1 MRTPWHGP
9 LGRQGSRTKWRIAG
23 AITPIDA
30 LSSIRPK
37 PDESIVLHLR
47 PPILAL
53 MSALPF
59 LQLQAAEPAPFDLP
73 GPGLHVT
80 VQRDGITLPIGAVPT
95 LSAGDMVSIRADL
108 PKDQGA
114 KFLLLS
120 AFLRGAT
127 NPPPKD
133 WIRTAETWKRKDKD
147 KTLSLK
153 VPEGAKQFALFF
165 VPDTGGATDA
175 IADTVRGR
183 PGEFVRASQALNQA
197 SLDRSRLDAFMGAIQ
212 AQGNTHPEYLRT
224 LAPVLARSLS
234 MKINDGCLDQVI
246 ARQASCLLENR
257 ESLVLADM
265 HSSSIAET
273 LTGAPTDLALQLST
287 TREAGYG
294 FYTPYIGV
302 VRDVAKIFGAFS
314 NPQFNYLPTLSLRRE
329 DNVALLLNAAP
340 SFQKPKSVLVAA
352 MPAIEADRPPQ
363 LRSLQDKP
371 ICATSAGAVFPVDGA
386 PLIYSTGYARKM
398 AVSIAPASGKP
409 IDIPVEAK
417 ADSGGYVFR
426 NDRGLPADLAGPA
439 KATLHGFWGFEQFQG
454 PAFEVQFPDREPSR
468 PAEDAPLTPGR
479 DNAVTLTALAPACV
493 AGISASQG
501 KSAPKPVSWQVQ
513 GDKALS
519 LTVPVAGAEA
529 GDLVL
534 QIRQYG
540 VAEPLSVPLRV
551 AQPAPPPAPE
561 AAPAP
566 PVSPAG

>member
-1 MRTPWHGP
+1 LRPR
-9 LGRQGSRTKWRIAG
+9 L
-23 AITPIDA
+23 PIFA
-30 LSSIRPK
+30 
-37 PDESIVLHLR
+37 IVLA
-47 PPILAL
+47 LAFQQ
-53 MSALPF
+53 A
-59 LQLQAAEPAPFDLP
+59 QAAEPAPFDLP

-80 VQRDGITLPIGAVPT
+80 VQRDGASLPIGAVPT
-95 LSAGDMVSIRADL
+95 LSAGDLLSIRADL

-133 WIRTAETWKRKDKD
+133 WIRTVETWKRKDKD

-153 VPEGAKQFALFF
+153 VPEGAKQFVLFF

-234 MKINDGCLDQVI
+234 MKLNDGCLDQVI

-257 ESLVLADM
+257 EALVLGDM

-273 LTGAPTDLALQLST
+273 WTGAPTDLALQLSS

-314 NPQFNYLPTLSLRRE
+314 NPQFNYLPTLSLRRD

-340 SFQKPKSVLVAA
+340 SFQKPKSVLVTA

-363 LRSLQDKP
+363 LRNLQEKP
-371 ICATSAGAVFPVDGA
+371 ICATRPGVVFPVDGA

-398 AVSIAPASGKP
+398 AVRIAPVSGKT
-409 IDIPVEAK
+409 IDLPVEAK
-417 ADSGGYVFR
+417 ADKGGYVFK
-426 NDRGLPADLAGPA
+426 NERGLPADLAGPA
-439 KATLHGFWGFEQFQG
+439 QATLHGFWGFEQFEG
-454 PAFEVQFPDREPSR
+454 PEFALQFPDREPLR
-468 PAEDAPLTPGR
+468 PEDDTPLTPGR
-479 DNAVTLTALAPACV
+479 DNAVTLATVAPACV
-493 AGISASQG
+493 SSISVSQG
-501 KSAPKPVSWQVQ
+501 KSAPKQVSWQIN

-519 LTVPVAGAEA
+519 LTVAVANSDA
-529 GDLVL
+529 GELIL

-540 VAEPLSVPLRV
+540 VAEPLSVPLRI
-551 AQPAPPPAPE
+551 AQPAQPPVAPPSTPPP
-561 AAPAP
+561 
-566 PVSPAG
+566 V